1 MGGRREVSIV
11 SHRPV
16 IRSDLKQERSIFRGS
31 VSTFLRLLIFHKFV
45 ISLGLSKNSSKES
58 RLEKVLPYYKHSQLS
73 NHCNVLIHRN
83 NTAFKVSRFTKKKI
97 TTYRAEG
104 SCLNTNAKW
113 RPAQHNNADV
123 THANQAFDVSRRN
136 FPVTWLDA
144 RFTLTRNKG
153 NTVPG

>member
-1 MGGRREVSIV
+1 MGGRREVSII

-16 IRSDLKQERSIFRGS
+16 TRSDLKQEKSFFRGS
-31 VSTFLRLLIFHKFV
+31 VSTFLRLSIFHKFV
-45 ISLGLSKNSSKES
+45 ISVELSKNSSKES
-58 RLEKVLPYYKHSQLS
+58 RLEKILPSYKHTQLS

-83 NTAFKVSRFTKKKI
+83 YTAFKVSRFTKKKI
-97 TTYRAEG
+97 TTYRVEF
-104 SCLNTNAKW
+104 SCLNTNPKW

-136 FPVTWLDA
+136 FPVAWLDG